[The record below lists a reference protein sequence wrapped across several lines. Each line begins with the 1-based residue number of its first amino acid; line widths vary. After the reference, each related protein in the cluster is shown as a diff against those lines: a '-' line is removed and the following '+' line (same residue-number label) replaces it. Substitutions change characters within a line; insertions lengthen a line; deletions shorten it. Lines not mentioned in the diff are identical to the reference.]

1 VSRPLTLGKTRSGK
15 PALLS
20 ETERSTHLHIVG
32 GSSRGKS
39 KLLESLVRQDIIEG
53 RGLCLIDPDG
63 HLFEWI
69 TAWCAENNLGAKRK
83 IVILDPHVRDQAFG
97 FNPLRVDGD
106 LSAHAEAMQ
115 SACAQVW
122 GGENMHDTP
131 SLNIG
136 LRSVF
141 YALAYHKLTLV
152 EALSLL
158 TATDPHNVRH
168 RLTGELTDPFYRSV
182 WERYNTLRPQQ
193 FDEQLGS
200 TYRRLFEFLDAPL
213 VRAIVGQREHVIDFR
228 KCMDEGAIV
237 LVNLQRKGALTDG
250 KARLLGTLIVND
262 LFQKA
267 LARPQGARPF
277 TLYIDECTDYLNSDI
292 AKSIDRARKFG
303 LRLVLSHQ
311 RLGQLE
317 KEGKED
323 ILNAVM
329 SVQSKVVFGGLEV
342 HDAKKMAEEI
352 FSSELNLNAA
362 KKKFATPMI
371 VDYTIEW
378 LASEGTS
385 RGSSVTESET
395 ETTGTG
401 ESRSASVSESSPLN
415 NTWQLFTPPT
425 GTQSVASGRT
435 TFLTEQ
441 SSTSRAETTSYAQ
454 NTGQHQTFR
463 PILQKGP
470 GIPKS
475 LEELVHEAMVRL
487 KDLPQQSAI
496 FKPIGRRSVRIET
509 PTIIPSVAREKRVDD
524 FVAGVLERSGF
535 SALYDTVTKEIEERL
550 RTLGAPSEAVQLTA
564 EPEHFREPI
573 RAPAKAPAPRAR
585 RAK

>member
-1 VSRPLTLGKTRSGK
+1 MARALTLGKTRRGK
-15 PALLS
+15 PAFLS

-69 TAWCAENNLGAKRK
+69 TSWCAENNLGSKRK

-97 FNPLRVDGD
+97 FNPLKVDGD

-122 GGENMHDTP
+122 DGENMHETP

-141 YALAYHKLTLV
+141 FALAYHKLTLV

-158 TATDPHNVRH
+158 TAADPHGVRQ
-168 RLTGELTDPFYRSV
+168 RLTGELTDTFYRSV

-228 KCMDEGAIV
+228 KCMDDGAIV

-329 SVQSKVVFGGLEV
+329 SVQSKLVFGGLEV
-342 HDAKKMAEEI
+342 NDAKRMAEEI
-352 FSSELNLNAA
+352 FSSEFNLNAA
-362 KKKFATPMI
+362 KKKFATPT
-371 VDYTIEW
+371 VVGYTVEW
-378 LASEGTS
+378 LESESES
-385 RGSSVTESET
+385 RGSSVTESESQ
-395 ETTGTG
+395 TTGTG
-401 ESRSASVSESSPLN
+401 ESLSSSMSESTPLN
-415 NTWQLFTPPT
+415 PGFQFFTPTT
-425 GTQSVASGRT
+425 GTQSEGSGRT

-441 SSTSRAETTSYAQ
+441 SSSSRAETTSHAQ
-454 NTGQHQTFR
+454 STGRHQSLR
-463 PILQKGP
+463 PVLEKGP
-470 GIPKS
+470 GIPKP
-475 LEELVHEAMVRL
+475 LEEQVHEAMVRL

-509 PTIIPSVAREKRVDD
+509 PTIIPSVASEKRVDA
-524 FVAGVLERSGF
+524 FVADVLERSGF

-550 RTLGAPSEAVQLTA
+550 RNLSAPSEAVSLTS

-573 RAPAKAPAPRAR
+573 RTSAKAPAPRAR

>member
-1 VSRPLTLGKTRSGK
+1 MARPLTLGRTRIGK
-15 PALLS
+15 PVVLS
-20 ETERSTHLHIVG
+20 DKERSTHLHIVG
-32 GSSRGKS
+32 GSNRGKS

-63 HLFEWI
+63 YLYEWI
-69 TAWCAENNLGAKRK
+69 TTWCAEHNLGAKRK
-83 IVILDPHVRDQAFG
+83 IVLLDPHVPNRVFG

-106 LSAHAEAMQ
+106 LSTHAEAMQ
-115 SACAQVW
+115 AACAQVW
-122 GGENMHDTP
+122 GGESMQDKA
-131 SLNIG
+131 SLNMG

-141 YALAYHKLTLV
+141 FCLAYHKLTLV

-158 TATDPHNVRH
+158 NGTDPHNVRR
-168 RLTGELTDPFYRSV
+168 RLTAELGDPLYKAV
-182 WERYNTLRPQQ
+182 WERYNELRPQQ

-213 VRAIVGQREHVIDFR
+213 VRAIVGQRENVIDFR
-228 KCMDEGAIV
+228 KCMDDGAIV
-237 LVNLQRKGALTDG
+237 LVNLQRKEPLTEN

-267 LARPQGARPF
+267 MARPQGARPF

-292 AKSIDRARKFG
+292 ARSIDRTRKFG

-342 HDAKKMAEEI
+342 PDAERVAREI
-352 FSSELNLNAA
+352 FSGEFNLNAA
-362 KKKFATPMI
+362 KKKFATP
-371 VDYTIEW
+371 VVVNHVVEW
-378 LASEGTS
+378 LASESESTGTS
-385 RGSSVTESET
+385 TTKGEG

-401 ESRSASVSESSPLN
+401 SSDSASTAQTRSLDEPSQRG
-415 NTWQLFTPPT
+415 TEAT
-425 GTQSVASGRT
+425 GSGQT
-435 TFLTEQ
+435 SFLTYQ
-441 SSTSRAETTSYAQ
+441 SSTSRAETESSAKTR
-454 NTGQHQTFR
+454 GRHQSLR
-463 PILQKGP
+463 PVLRMGP
-470 GIPKS
+470 GPPKS
-475 LEELVHEAMVRL
+475 LDELVYEATAKL

-496 FKPIGRRSVRIET
+496 LKPIGRRSLRFRT
-509 PTIIPSVAREKRVDD
+509 PTIIPSVANAKRVEL

-535 SALYDTVTKEIEERL
+535 SAVYETVTTEIEERL
-550 RTLGAPSEAVQLTA
+550 RALSAPRALPA
-564 EPEHFREPI
+564 DEPETFREPI
-573 RAPAKAPAPRAR
+573 RAPRKAPALRTR

>member
-1 VSRPLTLGKTRSGK
+1 MSRPLTLGKTRSGK
-15 PALLS
+15 PAVLS

-69 TAWCAENNLGAKRK
+69 TAWCAENNLGTKRK

-168 RLTGELTDPFYRSV
+168 RLTEQLTDPFYRSV

-317 KEGKED
+317 KEGKDD

-329 SVQSKVVFGGLEV
+329 SVQSKIVFGGLEV
-342 HDAKKMAEEI
+342 NDAKRMAEEL

-362 KKKFATPMI
+362 KKKFATPMV

-378 LASEGTS
+378 LSSEGTS
-385 RGSSVTESET
+385 RGSSVTESES

-415 NTWQLFTPPT
+415 NTWQLFAPPT

-441 SSTSRAETTSYAQ
+441 SSTSRAETASYAE

-463 PILQKGP
+463 PVLEKGP

-509 PTIIPSVAREKRVDD
+509 PTIIPSVASEKRVDD

-550 RTLGAPSEAVQLTA
+550 RTLGAPSEAVPLTS